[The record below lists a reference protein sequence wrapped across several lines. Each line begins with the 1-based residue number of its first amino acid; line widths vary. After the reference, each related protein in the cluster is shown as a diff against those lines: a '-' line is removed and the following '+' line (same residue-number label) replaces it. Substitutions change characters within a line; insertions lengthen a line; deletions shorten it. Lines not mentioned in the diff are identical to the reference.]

1 MSSLLADLRIL
12 LLVSLLSLP
21 PGQGEGPCLDELYVE
36 GCPSYLFQA
45 IGLYLDTNRT
55 VFIEP
60 REISEIIIRSG
71 GYQPVNITTRHQ
83 IRLWGNGSKVCVDG
97 PGIQTKKWIFNDY
110 LEIESSNPLW
120 FTLDCINASHS
131 CRFHRLIKV
140 VFVPGENGLVTWRPE
155 GQAFKLE
162 AGIRAYGRVD
172 YIEPGK
178 RSYDIAIHG
187 SSAGPSCGISCPSL
201 NLNFMSA
208 AYCGH
213 PMVIISVNKTRD
225 PTWSY
230 FDFSALVSRHTASG
244 PPEDVPTAL
253 ASPSSISTVDGDK
266 TSKTFPL
273 LVCAREG
280 MLRRPA
286 KGIFGFECDLGCW
299 QNPTVVA

>member
-1 MSSLLADLRIL
+1 MADLRIL

-83 IRLWGNGSKVCVDG
+83 IRLWGNG
-97 PGIQTKKWIFNDY
+97 
-110 LEIESSNPLW
+110 
-120 FTLDCINASHS
+120 
-131 CRFHRLIKV
+131 CRFHRLVKV
-140 VFVPGENGLVTWRPE
+140 VFVPDENGLVTWRPE
-155 GQAFKLE
+155 AHLFELKVGVLGRTGRIAPVQPANGQH
-162 AGIRAYGRVD
+162 
-172 YIEPGK
+172 
-178 RSYDIAIHG
+178 SYNITIHG

-208 AYCGH
+208 KVCGQ
-213 PMVIISVNKTRD
+213 PMFISANYVGYY
-225 PTWSY
+225 TWSY

>member
-1 MSSLLADLRIL
+1 MADLRIL

-120 FTLDCINASHS
+120 FTLDCISASHS
-131 CRFHRLIKV
+131 CRFHRLVKV
-140 VFVPGENGLVTWRPE
+140 VFVPDENGLVTWRPE
-155 GQAFKLE
+155 AHLFELKVGVLGRTGRIAPVQPANGQH
-162 AGIRAYGRVD
+162 
-172 YIEPGK
+172 
-178 RSYDIAIHG
+178 SYNITIHG
-187 SSAGPSCGISCPSL
+187 SSAGSSSASRTLVWHQLPFPEPELHERESL
-201 NLNFMSA
+201 RTTHVHQ
-208 AYCGH
+208 C
-213 PMVIISVNKTRD
+213 K
-225 PTWSY
+225 
-230 FDFSALVSRHTASG
+230 
-244 PPEDVPTAL
+244 
-253 ASPSSISTVDGDK
+253 
-266 TSKTFPL
+266 
-273 LVCAREG
+273 
-280 MLRRPA
+280 LRRILYMELLRLLCP
-286 KGIFGFECDLGCW
+286 GL
-299 QNPTVVA
+299 

>member
-1 MSSLLADLRIL
+1 MADLRIL

-83 IRLWGNGSKVCVDG
+83 IRLWGNGSEVCVDG
-97 PGIQTKKWIFNDY
+97 PGLPTKKRIFSNY

-213 PMVIISVNKTRD
+213 PMVIISVNKR
-225 PTWSY
+225 
-230 FDFSALVSRHTASG
+230 VVRR
-244 PPEDVPTAL
+244 
-253 ASPSSISTVDGDK
+253 K
-266 TSKTFPL
+266 TSPLHSPAQAASQRSTGIKPVRPFPYSCAPEK
-273 LVCAREG
+273 VC
-280 MLRRPA
+280 
-286 KGIFGFECDLGCW
+286 
-299 QNPTVVA
+299 

>member
-1 MSSLLADLRIL
+1 
-12 LLVSLLSLP
+12 
-21 PGQGEGPCLDELYVE
+21 EGPCLDELYVE
-36 GCPSYLFQA
+36 GCPTYVFRVVRLA
-45 IGLYLDTNRT
+45 VMNTTRN

-60 REISEIIIRSG
+60 KGSSVITFRGERFHESVRIS
-71 GYQPVNITTRHQ
+71 TRRQ
-83 IRLWGNGSKVCVDG
+83 IRLWKNGSESCMDVSG
-97 PGIQTKKWIFNDY
+97 LQPMKWRSSKNY
-110 LEIESSNPLW
+110 LEIQSSKPLW
-120 FTLDCINASHS
+120 FSFDCINASHS

-187 SSAGPSCGISCPSL
+187 SSAGPLCGISCPSL

-213 PMVIISVNKTRD
+213 PMVIISVNKTRFLHGVTSTSL
-225 PTWSY
+225 PWS
-230 FDFSALVSRHTASG
+230 LRHTASG

-286 KGIFGFECDLGCW
+286 KVSLVLNVTW
-299 QNPTVVA
+299 VAGKTQLRCVDGQGYLRF

>member
-1 MSSLLADLRIL
+1 MADLRIL

-83 IRLWGNGSKVCVDG
+83 IRLWGNGSEVCVDG
-97 PGIQTKKWIFNDY
+97 PGLPTKKRIFSNY

>member
-1 MSSLLADLRIL
+1 MADLRIL

-83 IRLWGNGSKVCVDG
+83 IRLWGNG
-97 PGIQTKKWIFNDY
+97 
-110 LEIESSNPLW
+110 
-120 FTLDCINASHS
+120 

>member
-1 MSSLLADLRIL
+1 MADLRIL

-83 IRLWGNGSKVCVDG
+83 IRLWGNGSEVCVDG
-97 PGIQTKKWIFNDY
+97 PGLPTKKRIFSNY

-120 FTLDCINASHS
+120 FTLDCINASH
-131 CRFHRLIKV
+131 R
-140 VFVPGENGLVTWRPE
+140 
-155 GQAFKLE
+155 
-162 AGIRAYGRVD
+162 
-172 YIEPGK
+172 
-178 RSYDIAIHG
+178 
-187 SSAGPSCGISCPSL
+187 PSCGISCPSL

>member
-1 MSSLLADLRIL
+1 MNTTR
-12 LLVSLLSLP
+12 
-21 PGQGEGPCLDELYVE
+21 
-36 GCPSYLFQA
+36 
-45 IGLYLDTNRT
+45 N

-60 REISEIIIRSG
+60 KGSSVITFRGERFHESVRIS
-71 GYQPVNITTRHQ
+71 TRRQ
-83 IRLWGNGSKVCVDG
+83 IRLWKNGSESCMDVSG
-97 PGIQTKKWIFNDY
+97 LQPMKWRSSKNY
-110 LEIESSNPLW
+110 LEIQSSKPLW
-120 FTLDCINASHS
+120 FSFDCINASHS

-187 SSAGPSCGISCPSL
+187 SSAGSS
-201 NLNFMSA
+201 SA
-208 AYCGH
+208 SRTLVWHQLPFPEPELHERCILRTSHGH
-213 PMVIISVNKTRD
+213 HQRKQ
-225 PTWSY
+225 
-230 FDFSALVSRHTASG
+230 ASG

>member
-1 MSSLLADLRIL
+1 MADLRIL

-71 GYQPVNITTRHQ
+71 GYQPVNITTRRQ
-83 IRLWGNGSKVCVDG
+83 IRLWKNGSEVCVDG
-97 PGIQTKKWIFNDY
+97 PGLQTIKRKFSNNY
-110 LEIESSNPLW
+110 LEIQSSKPLW
-120 FTLDCINASHS
+120 FSLDCINASHS
-131 CRFHRLIKV
+131 CRFHRLVKV
-140 VFVPGENGLVTWRPE
+140 VFVPDENGLVTWRPE
-155 GQAFKLE
+155 AHLFELKVGVLGRTGRIAPVQPANGQH
-162 AGIRAYGRVD
+162 
-172 YIEPGK
+172 
-178 RSYDIAIHG
+178 SYNITIHG

>member
-1 MSSLLADLRIL
+1 MADLRIL

-120 FTLDCINASHS
+120 FTLDCISASHS
-131 CRFHRLIKV
+131 CRFHRLVKV
-140 VFVPGENGLVTWRPE
+140 VFVPDENGLVTWRPE
-155 GQAFKLE
+155 AHLFELKVGVLGRTGRIAPVQPANGQH
-162 AGIRAYGRVD
+162 
-172 YIEPGK
+172 
-178 RSYDIAIHG
+178 SYNITIHG

-208 AYCGH
+208 KVCGQ
-213 PMVIISVNKTRD
+213 PMFISANYVGYY
-225 PTWSY
+225 TWSY

>member
-1 MSSLLADLRIL
+1 MADLRIL

-36 GCPSYLFQA
+36 GSESCMDVS
-45 IGLYLDTNRT
+45 GLQ
-55 VFIEP
+55 P
-60 REISEIIIRSG
+60 MKWRS
-71 GYQPVNITTRHQ
+71 
-83 IRLWGNGSKVCVDG
+83 SK
-97 PGIQTKKWIFNDY
+97 NY
-110 LEIESSNPLW
+110 LEIQSSKPLW
-120 FTLDCINASHS
+120 FSFDCINASHS

-187 SSAGPSCGISCPSL
+187 SSAGPLCGISCPSL